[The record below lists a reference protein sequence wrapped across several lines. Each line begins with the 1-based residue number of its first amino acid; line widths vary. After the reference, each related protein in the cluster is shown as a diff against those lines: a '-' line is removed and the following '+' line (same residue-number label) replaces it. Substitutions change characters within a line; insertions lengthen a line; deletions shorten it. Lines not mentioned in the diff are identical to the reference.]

1 MTRFDAIGFGALNVD
16 KLFSVNRIAS
26 AEEESAITGHEESCG
41 GSAANS
47 MVALARLGCKVSF
60 IGKVG
65 ADREG
70 RMLLQ
75 SFCEEGVDT
84 TMVTRARH
92 GRSGTAIGFVDR
104 RGQRALY
111 IDPGVN
117 DEIEFD
123 ELSTELASRTK
134 FLHLTSFVGEKSLQ
148 VQEKLLKALPE
159 RVRVSFDPGIIYAR
173 LGLKKLKPIIKRTF
187 VVMPN
192 SIELRLLTGEADYR
206 KAAESLLN
214 VGVGLVAIKLGA
226 KGCYVSDGKER
237 HLIQAYR
244 VRVVDTTGAGDAFSA
259 GFLYGL
265 IKNKTILNCGK
276 IGNLVASKCIMR
288 VGARAGLPHVEDLG
302 PLA

>member
-16 KLFSVNRIAS
+16 RLFSVNRIAS
-26 AEEESAITGHEESCG
+26 AEEESVIIGHEESCG
-41 GSAANS
+41 GSAANT
-47 MVALARLGCKVSF
+47 MVALARLGCKVSV

-65 ADREG
+65 ADKDG
-70 RMLLQ
+70 RMLLE

-84 TMVTRARH
+84 TMVIRARH
-92 GRSGTAIGFVDR
+92 GRSGTAMGFVDR

-117 DEIEFD
+117 DEIEPG
-123 ELSTELASRTK
+123 ELSVKLASRTK

-148 VQEKLLKALPE
+148 VQQKLLNALPE
-159 RVRVSFDPGIIYAR
+159 KVRVSFDPGIIYAR
-173 LGLKKLKPIIKRTF
+173 HGLEKLEPIIKRAF

-192 SIELRLLTGEADYR
+192 AIELRLLTGKADYR
-206 KAAESLLN
+206 KGTESLLHD
-214 VGVGLVAIKLGA
+214 GVSLVAVKLGA
-226 KGCYVSDGKER
+226 KGCYVSDGKEK
-237 HLIQAYR
+237 HLIRAYR
-244 VRVVDTTGAGDAFSA
+244 VRAVDTTGAGDAFSA

-276 IGNLVASKCIMR
+276 IGNLVASRCIIR
-288 VGARAGLPHVEDLG
+288 VGARAGLPRVEDLG